1 MAAVTDYT
9 ALCERVGKWW
19 EITVPE
25 LDSGRVTQARRLDQV
40 DETVR
45 SLVRLMAGSE
55 PDCVTVEVL
64 LPEDLRADVD
74 RARTMRERAER
85 EALESAALSRASAK
99 RLAADGLSVRDIGQI
114 LGISFQRASQLL
126 TS

>member
-1 MAAVTDYT
+1 MT
-9 ALCERVGKWW
+9 APSSPNCRRGPFLGRSGQLSRWHGRDAERFT
-19 EITVPE
+19 EF
-25 LDSGRVTQARRLDQV
+25 Q
-40 DETVR
+40 
-45 SLVRLMAGSE
+45 
-55 PDCVTVEVL
+55 

-74 RARTMRERAER
+74 HARTMRERAER
-85 EALESAALSRASAK
+85 EALESAALARASAK

>member
-1 MAAVTDYT
+1 MTDYT

-25 LDSGRVTQARRLDQV
+25 LESGRVTQARRLDQV

-45 SLVRLMAGSE
+45 SLVRLMMGHEPGS
-55 PDCVTVEVL
+55 VTVEVA
-64 LPEDLRADVD
+64 LPDDLRADVD
-74 RARTMRERAER
+74 HARSLREHAER
-85 EALESAALSRASAK
+85 EARESAAIARASAK
-99 RLAADGLSVRDIGQI
+99 RLAAHGLSVRDIGQI
-114 LGISFQRASQLL
+114 LGVSFQRASQLL

>member
-1 MAAVTDYT
+1 MTDYT

-25 LDSGRVTQARRLDQV
+25 LGSGRVTQARRLDQV

-45 SLVRLMAGSE
+45 SLVRLMTGHE
-55 PDCVTVEVL
+55 PGNVTVEVQ

-74 RARTMRERAER
+74 HARTMRERAER
-85 EALESAALSRASAK
+85 EALESAALARVSAK